1 MQVVTYLH
9 FMERRTD
16 HIYLRTIFCICSV
29 ISQSAP
35 SSDLQVRLA
44 LRANP
49 HSRYSWDV
57 QLRFPWDA
65 PPVGPP
71 AAAAARQIVVD
82 GHTFEVEIARH
93 RRARRYVLRLTSEG
107 ALRLTVPARAS
118 ISGGLRFA
126 ERQHDWIAR
135 EWRRQQERAAQW
147 TDGTVLWFRGER
159 VALEVSDRDVRCGAE
174 SIRVRRAGDEDPVR
188 TAVETHLRDLAAAEL
203 TPRAL
208 ALAADCRVSVA
219 RIAVRNQRS
228 RWGACSSQGTITL
241 NWRLIQMP
249 PSVSDYVIFHEL
261 MHRRQP
267 NHSRKFWREV
277 DSVCSWW
284 KEAERWLRKHGREI
298 L

>member
-9 FMERRTD
+9 FMATRADR
-16 HIYLRTIFCICSV
+16 IYLRTIFRICSV
-29 ISQSAP
+29 ISQSTT
-35 SSDLQVRLA
+35 SSDLQVRLV

-49 HSRYSWDV
+49 HSRYSWGV

-71 AAAAARQIVVD
+71 AAGAARQIVVD

-93 RRARRYVLRLTSEG
+93 RRARRYVLRLTPEG

-126 ERQHDWIAR
+126 ERQHNWIAR

-159 VALEVSDRDVRCGAE
+159 VALEMSDREVRCGAE

-188 TAVETHLRDLAAAEL
+188 TAVESHLRDLAAAEL

-277 DSVCSWW
+277 ESVCTWW